1 MYLRGLLGNF
11 SALPRTLR
19 GSRGFSSMSI
29 ALEKALPPRPI
40 IPETE
45 IVESF
50 LKGTGPGGQ
59 KINKTS
65 SAVQLKH
72 IPTGIVVKCQETRS
86 RPQNRK
92 IARQLL
98 ADRLDELVKGP
109 ESRTAIKTERARVKK
124 ASATKKARRKYR
136 KLEEQKAANMKDS
149 GVDEALMTEGHSEI
163 IPNAQEQSQHSPN
176 EEKSENSLPEKR

>member
-1 MYLRGLLGNF
+1 MSLRRLARKIFTLPE
-11 SALPRTLR
+11 ALRT
-19 GSRGFSSMSI
+19 SRAFSSTTI
-29 ALEKALPPRPI
+29 PLEKALPPRPI
-40 IPETE
+40 IPETD

-92 IARQLL
+92 IARRLL

-109 ESRTAIKTERARVKK
+109 ESRTAIKIERARVKK
-124 ASATKKARRKYR
+124 ASATKKTRRKYR
-136 KLEEQKAANMKDS
+136 KLEEQKVAKDPS
-149 GVDEALMTEGHSEI
+149 NDGTLTTEHPEVILHS
-163 IPNAQEQSQHSPN
+163 QEQSQHSSNVQPF
-176 EEKSENSLPEKR
+176 EDRPTEQR